1 MTAAIHQARR
11 PLHFDPRAIEKRVG
25 LILLATDHSTEADF
39 TRLVASD
46 RIGLFATRIVFANPT
61 TAESLRAMEPRLE
74 NAAALLLP
82 GDRLDVICFSCTAA
96 SVVIGDAAVAAA
108 IRKAK
113 PDVPVVTPAAAAA
126 AGLKALG
133 TRRISILTP
142 YTVAVS
148 EPMAAYF
155 EAGGFQIESFTC
167 LGLDDDGEMARI
179 ARDSLIDAA
188 VDATS
193 ASAEA
198 LFISCTALRSASVVS
213 AIEARIGRPVV
224 TSNQATAWACLNHCG
239 HRAARAE
246 AGRLMSVAMP
256 IKG

>member
-1 MTAAIHQARR
+1 MSIDIHQARHR
-11 PLHFDPRAIEKRVG
+11 LCFDTRAIEKRVG

-39 TRLVASD
+39 TRLVASN
-46 RIGLFATRIVFANPT
+46 RVGVFSTRIAYANPT
-61 TAESLRAMEPRLE
+61 TAENLRAMQPRLE
-74 NAAALLLP
+74 QAARLLLP
-82 GDRLDVICFSCTAA
+82 DEDLDVICFSCTAA
-96 SVVIGDAAVAAA
+96 SVVIGDVAVAAA

-113 PDVPVVTPAAAAA
+113 PGVPVVTPAAAAA
-126 AGLKALG
+126 TGLKALG

-155 EAGGFQIESFTC
+155 EAGGFHIESFTC
-167 LGLDDDGEMARI
+167 LGLDDDRQMARI
-179 ARDSLIDAA
+179 ARESLIEAA

-224 TSNQATAWACLNHCG
+224 ASNQASAWACLNHCG
-239 HRAARAE
+239 QWVARPD
-246 AGRLMSVAMP
+246 AGQLMTVAMP
-256 IKG
+256 TES